1 MTELICINCPK
12 GCLLKVDEE
21 NGFAVTGNT
30 CPRGEEYGKQELI
43 SPVRVVTTSVK
54 ITGGLHR
61 RVPVKTNAP
70 IPKGK
75 IFEIMEEVSK
85 VQVQSPVHV
94 GDIVISN
101 ILDTGA
107 DLVICQDM

>member
-12 GCLLKVDEE
+12 GCRLTVDES
-21 NGFAVTGNT
+21 NGYAVTGNS

-43 SPVRVVTTSVK
+43 HPVRVVTTTVK
-54 ITGGLHR
+54 IAGALHR

-70 IPKGK
+70 IPKEK
-75 IFEIMEEVSK
+75 IFAIMEEVSK
-85 VQVQSPVHV
+85 AQVQSPVHV
-94 GDIVISN
+94 GDVVISD
-101 ILDTGA
+101 ILGTGA